1 MRNRLVWTLGFGAFG
16 LAFSITTTS
25 AYLAPLLER
34 FTSSRTVIAG
44 IISAEGLFALGMS
57 LVIGP
62 ASDAFHTPLGRRR
75 PFMLIALP
83 GLAGTLALMGL
94 MPNLWTTAIVVL
106 VFYVAYYVYEPPYR
120 GLYPDL
126 LDESVYGRAQGVQH
140 LLRGAALGIA
150 LIAGSQLF
158 DAWHA
163 APFIVAAV
171 VTTVACGTPAV
182 RVREELSHQER
193 VYAGV
198 RAYMA
203 TSWTVLKEE
212 HLARRF
218 LIANML
224 WEGAFAAARTFAVLY
239 VTKGLHESQDVATG
253 VLACVA
259 AGYVVAAVIS
269 GRLGDRF
276 GLAPVL
282 FGASIVYACGLTGAG
297 FATKWHSL
305 YYIVIFPVAV
315 AAGTVMTLSWGLL
328 FKLMPA
334 HRRGAIAGLALGTK
348 GIGLLF
354 TLIAG
359 VMIDALSS
367 TFHKTNGYQ
376 ALWWLCAVPI
386 ALSVPLVGSLLGTD
400 RGGPGGAGDGAGPVG
415 PDVLVPGALGDGPVS
430 GTAARPAAG
439 G

>member
-1 MRNRLVWTLGFGAFG
+1 MRNRLVWTLGLGAFG

-44 IISAEGLFALGMS
+44 IISAEGIFALGMS

-62 ASDAFHTPLGRRR
+62 WSDSFHTPLGRRR
-75 PFMLIALP
+75 PFMLVALP
-83 GLAGTLALMGL
+83 GLAGTLVLMGL

-106 VFYVAYYVYEPPYR
+106 AFYVAYYIYEPPYR

-126 LDESVYGRAQGVQH
+126 LDQSMFGRAQGVQH
-140 LLRGAALGIA
+140 LLRGVALGIA

-158 DAWHA
+158 DAWQA
-163 APFIVAAV
+163 APFIVAAG
-171 VTTVACGTPAV
+171 VTTLACGGTV
-182 RVREELSHQER
+182 LWVREEIGQGER
-193 VYAGV
+193 VYTGV
-198 RAYMA
+198 RAYLL

-212 HLARRF
+212 ELVRRF
-218 LIANML
+218 LLANAL

-239 VTKGLHESQDVATG
+239 VTKGLHETSATATG

-259 AGYVVAAVIS
+259 VGYVIAALVS
-269 GRLGDRF
+269 GRLGDKF
-276 GLAPVL
+276 GLAPVI
-282 FGASIVYACGLTGAG
+282 FGASIVYAGGLFGAG
-297 FATKWHSL
+297 FASSGHDA
-305 YYIVIFPVAV
+305 YYAVIIPVAV

-354 TLIAG
+354 TLVAG
-359 VMIDALSS
+359 VVIDAFSS
-367 TFHKTNGYQ
+367 TFAKTNGYQ
-376 ALWWLCAVPI
+376 ALWPLCAVPI
-386 ALSVPLVGSLLGTD
+386 ALSIPLVGSLLRADKGFSDTEGHQAL
-400 RGGPGGAGDGAGPVG
+400 RG
-415 PDVLVPGALGDGPVS
+415 
-430 GTAARPAAG
+430 
-439 G
+439 

>member
-1 MRNRLVWTLGFGAFG
+1 MRNRLVWTLGLGAFG

-44 IISAEGLFALGMS
+44 IIAAEGIFAIAMS

-62 ASDAFHTPLGRRR
+62 WSDSFHTPLGRRR

-83 GLAGTLALMGL
+83 GLAGTLVLMGL

-106 VFYVAYYVYEPPYR
+106 AFYVAYYVYEPPYR

-126 LDESVYGRAQGVQH
+126 LDESMFGRAQGVQH

-150 LIAGSQLF
+150 LIAGSQFF
-158 DAWHA
+158 DIWHA
-163 APFIVAAV
+163 APFIIAGAV
-171 VTTVACGTPAV
+171 TLISCGGTVV
-182 RVREELSHQER
+182 WVREEINTGER
-193 VYAGV
+193 VYTGV
-198 RAYMA
+198 RAYLR
-203 TSWTVLKEE
+203 TSMTVLREE
-212 HLARRF
+212 ALVRRF
-218 LIANML
+218 LIANAL

-239 VTKGLHESQDVATG
+239 VTTGMGQPSSTATA

-259 AGYVVAAVIS
+259 VGYVIAALVS

-276 GLAPVL
+276 GLAPVM
-282 FGASIVYACGLTGAG
+282 FGATIVYAGGLLGAG
-297 FATKWHSL
+297 FASSWNDA
-305 YYIVIFPVAV
+305 YYAVIIPVAI

-348 GIGLLF
+348 GVGLLF
-354 TLIAG
+354 TVVAG
-359 VMIDALSS
+359 VLIDAFSS
-367 TFHKTNGYQ
+367 TFPDTLGYQ
-376 ALWWLCAVPI
+376 VLWPICAVPI
-386 ALSVPLVGSLLGTD
+386 ALSIPLVGSLLGAE
-400 RGGPGGAGDGAGPVG
+400 RA
-415 PDVLVPGALGDGPVS
+415 S
-430 GTAARPAAG
+430 GTTATPGPPR
-439 G
+439 